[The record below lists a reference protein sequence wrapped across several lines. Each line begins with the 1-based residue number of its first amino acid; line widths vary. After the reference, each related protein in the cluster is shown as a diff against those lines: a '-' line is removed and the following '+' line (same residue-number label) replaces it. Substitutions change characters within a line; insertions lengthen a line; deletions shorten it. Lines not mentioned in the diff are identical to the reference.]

1 MGATSHHRAHA
12 HTQPHIITQSSFIAT
27 IILQI
32 DKKRK
37 TKAEEAGPLQQN
49 QTERKRLSPVSF
61 EWESEN
67 PPGYLCTYCKLL
79 QTEARRAESAAHF
92 FHPNNTNQAF

>member
-1 MGATSHHRAHA
+1 MGAHFIIHFTSPHA

-27 IILQI
+27 IYYNRILPKQ
-32 DKKRK
+32 KKRK

-61 EWESEN
+61 EWESEKPLAIFAHIVN
-67 PPGYLCTYCKLL
+67 YK
-79 QTEARRAESAAHF
+79 QARRAEFKS
-92 FHPNNTNQAF
+92 